1 MSKEKKKEKLVKII
15 TSIMFFDLNNNK
27 ETELED
33 EDNVQSYENNTT
45 LRSLQ

>member
-27 ETELED
+27 ETKLED
-33 EDNVQSYENNTT
+33 EDNAQSYEKNTT